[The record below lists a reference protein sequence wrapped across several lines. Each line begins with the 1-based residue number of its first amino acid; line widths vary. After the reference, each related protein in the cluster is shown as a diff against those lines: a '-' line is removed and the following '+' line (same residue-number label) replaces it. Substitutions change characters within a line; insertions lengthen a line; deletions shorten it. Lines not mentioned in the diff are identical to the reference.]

1 MPKMV
6 AAKAS
11 IERSLNTLNVRRE
24 TRKIVLNEEQETA
37 VSSLLLGNDVLA
49 ILPTGFGKSMIYT
62 IFALA
67 NQEMRSAKASVY
79 EVVSRSKLLFETKLL
94 KWNH

>member
-1 MPKMV
+1 MV

-11 IERSLNTLNVRRE
+11 IERSLNTLNVRVE

-62 IFALA
+62 IFASA
-67 NQEMRSAKASVY
+67 NQEMRSAKTSVY

-94 KWNH
+94 KWNY